1 MNLSLEP
8 TDLAPD
14 HLLGSTLSLPPA
26 VCRKLGASGM
36 LNHNDI
42 RSLDELMA
50 NRVSSQAGSLLVSER
65 EIESEAHLLL
75 SGWAFRFRVF
85 EDGRRQISRLFLPG
99 DFIGL
104 DSRLLGVP
112 EQPIAALTNV
122 QLARF
127 NVHSFVE
134 RLQASQGLWLSVL
147 WSDTRDR
154 MIAEERVASIGRRS
168 AYQRLA
174 HMCLELYMRLEI
186 IGEASDGAFKSALTQ
201 DHLAD
206 LLGLTSI
213 HVNRTLRK
221 LKRDKLI
228 AVQGRTVRLLL
239 RDRLA
244 AIADFDPR
252 YLIHQ
257 DLAQRARAG
266 SSSWLGSVESP

>member
-1 MNLSLEP
+1 MLNP
-8 TDLAPD
+8 TD
-14 HLLGSTLSLPPA
+14 
-26 VCRKLGASGM
+26 
-36 LNHNDI
+36 I
-42 RSLDELMA
+42 QSLDEIMT
-50 NRVSSQAGSLLVSER
+50 NRISSPAGSLLVSER
-65 EIESEAHLLL
+65 QSESDAHLLL

-104 DSRLLGVP
+104 DSRLLGIP

-122 QLARF
+122 ELAKF
-127 NVHSFVE
+127 NVHGFVE
-134 RLQASQGLWLSVL
+134 RLRASQGLWLSVL

-154 MIAEERVASIGRRS
+154 MIADERVASIGRRS

-174 HMCLELYMRLEI
+174 HMCLELYMRLEM
-186 IGEASDGAFKSALTQ
+186 IGAASDGAFLSPLTQ

-213 HVNRTLRK
+213 HVNRTLRQ

-257 DLAQRARAG
+257 VLGQQPHSAR
-266 SSSWLGSVESP
+266 SSG